1 MKIKS
6 RKETKSFEETKSY
19 MAEKG
24 LLPKIGLEGADP
36 KRVRDWTDEEVY
48 RAMLWQASTPEQP
61 DDRKPGWWQTESSYL
76 SGLAKR
82 PFEASLLAGVGGIT
96 PGAGRAMQRTKQ
108 FLKKI

>member
-1 MKIKS
+1 M
-6 RKETKSFEETKSY
+6 SFEETKSY

-48 RAMLWQASTPEQP
+48 RSMLWQAANYSEQP
-61 DDRKPGWWQTESSYL
+61 DDGKQGWWQTESSYL

-82 PFEASLLAGVGGIT
+82 PGEASLLAGVGGIT
-96 PGAGRAMQRTKQ
+96 PGAGRAKK